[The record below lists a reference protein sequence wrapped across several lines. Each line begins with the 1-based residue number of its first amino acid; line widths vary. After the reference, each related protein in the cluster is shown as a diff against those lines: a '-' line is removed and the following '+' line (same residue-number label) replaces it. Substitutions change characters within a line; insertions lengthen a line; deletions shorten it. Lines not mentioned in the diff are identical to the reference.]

1 MVWTKLAYL
10 SFPAAFMPKKLPGK
24 GWLKADVGG
33 RYRNVLKKEFIKA
46 GVPWEYDP
54 QTYKRSNSLHPFQ
67 YPPKESKKLVNK
79 AIRVAKITKALE
91 KQDELQLK
99 YRQERANKKRLT
111 GFDAV
116 IQLAIINNLKRK

>member
-1 MVWTKLAYL
+1 MWEEGTET
-10 SFPAAFMPKKLPGK
+10 S
-24 GWLKADVGG
+24 
-33 RYRNVLKKEFIKA
+33 LKKSLLRLESL
-46 GVPWEYDP
+46 GNT
-54 QTYKRSNSLHPFQ
+54 TYKRSNSLHPFQ